1 MVLDDQLAD
10 ARAEEIVQQTRGSL
24 SPKLTLQRDGRYGAG
39 ACLADHGKNERR
51 QVHISYR
58 LGEVPGSAGR
68 QLVRQARDAWVGL
81 GYEFQS
87 ATSDGD
93 WTDPGTGVHMRTVP
107 DDYWMTVQ
115 NSVTDQATGDGT
127 AVLTVTSPCY
137 VP

>member
-1 MVLDDQLAD
+1 MNEQQAV
-10 ARAEEIVQQTRGSL
+10 ARAEEIVQQTLGAL
-24 SPKLTLQRDGRYGAG
+24 SPKPTLQRDGRYGAG
-39 ACLADHGKNERR
+39 ACLADHGKSERR

-68 QLVRQARDAWVGL
+68 QLVRQARDAWVGV

-93 WTDPGTGVHMRTVP
+93 WTDPGTSVHMRTVP
-107 DDYWMTVQ
+107 DDYWMTIQ
-115 NSVTDQATGDGT
+115 NTVTDQATGDGT
-127 AVLTVTSPCY
+127 AVLTVASPCY